1 MTSLVS
7 LRAALNKAT
16 PQEVTRAVRDTHGHA
31 FVDAEAALIVAAV
44 NALPALLN
52 IAQAAQTF
60 LNASYSAQNG
70 YCVDDAWQVGDAP
83 FVERRLT
90 LREALAALDKEQT

>member
-16 PQEVTRAVRDTHGHA
+16 PQEVIRAVRDTHGHA

-60 LNASYSAQNG
+60 LNASYSAQNAPF
-70 YCVDDAWQVGDAP
+70 VDVDGECE

>member
-16 PQEVTRAVRDTHGHA
+16 PQEVIRAVRDTHGHA

-60 LNASYSAQNG
+60 LEVNSVIG
-70 YCVDDAWQVGDAP
+70 GGRQVEPAYQA
-83 FVERRLT
+83 
-90 LREALAALDKEQT
+90 LREALTALEKQT

>member
-60 LNASYSAQNG
+60 TGMGIAIQ
-70 YCVDDAWQVGDAP
+70 DDG
-83 FVERRLT
+83 FVARFRALC
-90 LREALAALDKEQT
+90 EALTALEKQT